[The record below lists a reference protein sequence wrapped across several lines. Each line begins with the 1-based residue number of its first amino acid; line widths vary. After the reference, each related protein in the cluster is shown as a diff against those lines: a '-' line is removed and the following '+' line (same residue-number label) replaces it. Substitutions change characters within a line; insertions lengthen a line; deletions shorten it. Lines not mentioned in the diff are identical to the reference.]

1 MKVNNSTITTKCK
14 VKVCQLQQGTVCHC
28 VEIFILVNSLGCV
41 SEQGLQ
47 MLGLLKL
54 IQLAAE
60 TEKSSQSFIIKS
72 LVRLVVEY
80 ACPVQSPFLIKEKL
94 HVAIENIQ

>member
-1 MKVNNSTITTKCK
+1 MNANNSTITTKCK
-14 VKVCQLQQGTVCHC
+14 VKICQLQQGTMCHC

-41 SEQGLQ
+41 HEQGLQ

-54 IQLAAE
+54 MQLAVE
-60 TEKSSQSFIIKS
+60 KEKSSQSFMIKS
-72 LVRLVVEY
+72 LVRPVLEY
-80 ACPVQSPFLIKEKL
+80 ACPVQSPFLTKEKL

>member
-1 MKVNNSTITTKCK
+1 MS
-14 VKVCQLQQGTVCHC
+14 HC

-47 MLGLLKL
+47 ILSLLKL

-80 ACPVQSPFLIKEKL
+80 ACPVQSPSLIKEKL
-94 HVAIENIQ
+94 HVATENIQ

>member
-1 MKVNNSTITTKCK
+1 
-14 VKVCQLQQGTVCHC
+14 
-28 VEIFILVNSLGCV
+28 
-41 SEQGLQ
+41 

-80 ACPVQSPFLIKEKL
+80 ACPVKSPFLIKEKL

>member
-1 MKVNNSTITTKCK
+1 MSLCRDIYPM
-14 VKVCQLQQGTVCHC
+14 
-28 VEIFILVNSLGCV
+28 INSLGCV

-60 TEKSSQSFIIKS
+60 MEKSSQSFIIKS

>member
-1 MKVNNSTITTKCK
+1 
-14 VKVCQLQQGTVCHC
+14 
-28 VEIFILVNSLGCV
+28 
-41 SEQGLQ
+41 

-60 TEKSSQSFIIKS
+60 IEKSSQSFIIKS

>member
-14 VKVCQLQQGTVCHC
+14 VKICQLQQGTMCHC

-47 MLGLLKL
+47 MLGLHE
-54 IQLAAE
+54 ADAV
-60 TEKSSQSFIIKS
+60 SSRNSFIIKS
-72 LVRLVVEY
+72 PVRLVVEY
-80 ACPVQSPFLIKEKL
+80 AHPVQSPFLIKEKL